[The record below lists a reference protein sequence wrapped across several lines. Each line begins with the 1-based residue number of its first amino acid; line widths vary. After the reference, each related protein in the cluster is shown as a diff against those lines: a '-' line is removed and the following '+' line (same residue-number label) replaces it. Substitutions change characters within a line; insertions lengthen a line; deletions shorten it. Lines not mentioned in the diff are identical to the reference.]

1 MKEKLTGSLRYRM
14 TVLFGLV
21 VLIGCLVLTFVSVN
35 RAGSALK
42 SEAEQA
48 MLKLIKQAAE
58 TQDSRIQA
66 RIYTIESI
74 ASRNVIR
81 GISGERESTVEEKL
95 KTLVDEQKRV
105 KNLNFKQFG
114 IADLKGNALFFDG
127 RTANVADRDYFKAA
141 VGGKTAV
148 SSTILSRID
157 NTIVVA
163 YATPIRHYATD
174 EITGVLIGLVD
185 ANKFSEMLSGIT
197 YGRTGFA
204 YAVDGTG
211 KTIAHREIERVI
223 SQENV
228 IEKARSDKSLAPVAE
243 AVSKML
249 KEKEGIATYSF
260 QGQKKIIA
268 YAPIKST
275 GWTLVVTAPESEVL
289 EKTASLKHA
298 MLIIS
303 AVIILAAL
311 LLTYLMAGAISK
323 PLIRAVDFL
332 DHIAG
337 GDFTRPVSDRF
348 LRMKDEIGKLA
359 RAVDGLQAN
368 IKPMLSSIKEGAK
381 VLSGNSENLSAASE
395 EIASSSSEVAKAIE
409 QVAAGASEQAEH
421 LQEILKLTED
431 IADHLE
437 NVKNEL
443 GNVKEGSEEASRLAG
458 VGKKELDVLIA
469 SINGVHE
476 AFRVVGEKLTALS
489 NSVNQVG
496 EILEAINNIADQTNL
511 LALNAAI
518 EAARA
523 GEAGRGFAVVAE
535 EVRKLAEESRA
546 SSDKIKELLGAI
558 TAETDEVV
566 NTSEK
571 VSKQVAEQLESV
583 NNTVKSF
590 DDILD
595 SVMAIMPKIEE
606 TYRRLDSTIKAKDT
620 ILDRVQSIS
629 AVSEE
634 ASASAQQISA
644 SAEELSAST
653 EEIAANAQEVLKV
666 AKNLEEQVERF
677 KV

>member
-1 MKEKLTGSLRYRM
+1 M

-35 RAGSALK
+35 RAGSALGT
-42 SEAEQA
+42 EAEQA

-58 TQDSRIQA
+58 TQDSKIQA
-66 RIYTIESI
+66 RIYTVESI
-74 ASRNVIR
+74 ANRNVIR
-81 GISGERESTVEEKL
+81 GKSGDRETTVQEKL
-95 KTLVDEQKRV
+95 QTLIDEQKRAES
-105 KNLNFKQFG
+105 LGFKQFG
-114 IADLKGNALFFDG
+114 IADKEGNAFFSDNSN
-127 RTANVADRDYFKAA
+127 ANVADRDYFKDAL
-141 VGGKTAV
+141 GGKTAI
-148 SSTILSRID
+148 SSTIVSRVD
-157 NTIVVA
+157 NSVILA
-163 YATPIRHYATD
+163 YATPIHHYTTN

-185 ANKFSEMLSGIT
+185 AKKFCEMVSGIT

-211 KTIAHREIERVI
+211 KTIAHKEIERVM

-228 IEKARSDKSLAPVAE
+228 IEKARSDKSLVPVAE
-243 AVSKML
+243 AVSRMVKG
-249 KEKEGIATYSF
+249 KEGISTYSF

-268 YAPIKST
+268 YAPIRST
-275 GWTLVVTAPESEVL
+275 GWTIVVTAPESEVL
-289 EKTASLKHA
+289 EKTANLKHT

-303 AVIILAAL
+303 TIIILMAL
-311 LLTYLMAGAISK
+311 LLTYLMAGTIST
-323 PLIRAVDFL
+323 PLTQAVDFL

-359 RAVDGLQAN
+359 RAVDRLQAN

-381 VLSGNSENLSAASE
+381 ALSGDSENLSAASE
-395 EIASSSSEVAKAIE
+395 EIASSSGEVAKAIE
-409 QVAAGASEQAEH
+409 QVAAGASEQAGH
-421 LQEILKLTED
+421 LQEILKLTEN
-431 IADHLE
+431 ITSNLE
-437 NVKNEL
+437 NVENEL
-443 GNVKEGSEEASRLAG
+443 GNVKDGSEETSRLAG
-458 VGKKELDVLIA
+458 LGKKELDGLVA
-469 SINGVHE
+469 SINGVRE
-476 AFRVVGEKLTALS
+476 AFRAVAEKLTALNS
-489 NSVNQVG
+489 SVNQVG
-496 EILEAINNIADQTNL
+496 EILEVINGIADQTNL

-523 GEAGRGFAVVAE
+523 GEAGRGFAVVAD

-546 SSDKIKELLGAI
+546 SSDKIKELLGTI
-558 TAETDEVV
+558 AEETNEVV
-566 NTSEK
+566 NTSEN
-571 VSKQVAEQLESV
+571 VDKQVVKQLENV
-583 NNTVKSF
+583 ANTVKSF

-595 SVMAIMPKIEE
+595 SVMAITPKIEE
-606 TYRRLDSTIKAKDT
+606 TYRHMDSTVKAKDT

-677 KV
+677 KI